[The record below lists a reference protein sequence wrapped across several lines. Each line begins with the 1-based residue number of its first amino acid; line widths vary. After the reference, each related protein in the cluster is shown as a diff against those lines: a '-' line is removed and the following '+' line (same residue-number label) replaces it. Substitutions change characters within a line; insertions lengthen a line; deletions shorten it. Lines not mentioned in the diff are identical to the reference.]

1 MEPADLADALAAA
14 GHAAHRAVRGRGLDG
29 AGLNGAGPNG
39 AGPNGA
45 ARDQALLT
53 GAVQLLEAAGG
64 QSVGN
69 SVRRLLEEG
78 AALDLAA
85 LRAVPGPREALLRA
99 AAALFD
105 AAERASLVRLDA
117 AGLRAAEPGTARA
130 DRVAFLAS
138 SLAKDRDA
146 VQSVLAALRQQ
157 EPGGRTF
164 GTSERPA
171 PG

>member
-14 GHAAHRAVRGRGLDG
+14 GQAADRAVRARGLDD
-29 AGLNGAGPNG
+29 AGPNDG
-39 AGPNGA
+39 GPNDVG
-45 ARDQALLT
+45 RDQALLT
-53 GAVQLLEAAGG
+53 GAVQVLEAAGG

-78 AALDLAA
+78 TAPDLAA
-85 LRAVPGPREALLRA
+85 LRAVPGPREALLLV

-105 AAERASLVRLDA
+105 AAERASLDRLDA
-117 AGLRAAEPGTARA
+117 AGLSAADPGTPGA

-146 VQSVLAALRQQ
+146 VESVLDALRHLA
-157 EPGGRTF
+157 PNGRT
-164 GTSERPA
+164 G
-171 PG
+171 